1 MKKLSMVFLGV
12 ALVITGINVGGCSR
26 NGNAQAS
33 GSAGGGAVSTTAN
46 TVNAVVGSEPNTIDP
61 AFNTAVDAAIY
72 LQHAFEGLYKYQDA
86 GTNAVPGINYAQ
98 AVPGMAAS
106 APAKTVNDDGTV
118 TLVYTLRNGL
128 KWSDGSAFGA
138 EDIVYSWQRL
148 VDPAT
153 AADYSYMID
162 MVINANEIMAGEKDK
177 STLGVKA
184 IDATTLEVSLTYDC
198 SFFDEIMCFPA
209 TFPVKKSVIESAGD
223 QWTFSPSTYISNGP
237 YRLKEWV
244 HNSYILFEKNPN
256 YYAPVS
262 GPAFLRFSLM
272 DDENAQLAG
281 FRSGEIDFL
290 ENVPADEI
298 PTLLASGELNVADY
312 LGTYYV
318 SYNTQKAPFD
328 NALVRKAF
336 TLAIDRNFIVNQITR
351 TGQKPASGF
360 VPSGMTDAV
369 AGSDFREVGG
379 DYYGI
384 ADADYQSNVA
394 EAKRLLAQAGYPD
407 GSGFPVVEYLYNTND
422 VHRAVGE
429 ALQNMWHTTLGVNV
443 TLNNQDWAVF
453 LDTRKTGGYSI
464 ARDGWIGDYNDPIN
478 FLDMYLSGGGNN
490 NSQYVSKEY
499 DDLIAQ
505 AKGTAVQA
513 DRMKYL
519 HQAEDILVGKDMAV
533 GPIYFYTQSY
543 MLNSRVKGMYYT
555 PLGYFYFTSARLEN

>member
-12 ALVITGINVGGCSR
+12 ALVITGVSVGGCSR

-33 GSAGGGAVSTTAN
+33 GSGGGAVSTKANTAN
-46 TVNAVVGSEPNTIDP
+46 AVFGSEPNTIDP
-61 AFNTAVDAAIY
+61 ALNSAVDAAIY

-86 GTNAVPGINYAQ
+86 GTNAAPGINYAQ
-98 AVPGMAAS
+98 AVPGMAAN
-106 APAKTVNDDGTV
+106 APAKTVNADGTV

-128 KWSDGSAFGA
+128 KWSDGSTFGA
-138 EDIVYSWQRL
+138 EDIVYTWQRL

-198 SFFDEIMCFPA
+198 PFFDEIMCFPA

-256 YYAPVS
+256 YYASVS
-262 GPAFLRFSLM
+262 GPEFLRFTLM

-281 FRSGEIDFL
+281 FRSGEIDFIQY
-290 ENVPADEI
+290 VPTDEI
-298 PTLLASGELNVADY
+298 PTLLASGELNVTDY

-318 SYNTQKAPFD
+318 SFNTQKAPFD

-360 VPSGMTDAV
+360 VPSGMSDAV
-369 AGSDFREVGG
+369 AGSDFRETGG
-379 DYYGI
+379 NYYSV
-384 ADADYQSNVA
+384 ADADYQNNVA

-407 GSGFPVVEYLYNTND
+407 GRGFPVVEYLYNTND
-422 VHRAVGE
+422 GHRAVGE

-478 FLDMYLSGGGNN
+478 FLDMYLAGGGNN

-519 HQAEDILVGKDMAV
+519 HQAEDILVGQDMAV
-533 GPIYFYTQSY
+533 GPLYFYTRYY
-543 MLNSRVKGMYYT
+543 MLSARVKGMYYT
-555 PLGYFYFTSARLEN
+555 PLGYFYFTSAQLEN